1 MRNLE
6 IGVCSWSLL
15 VKSIPELEKYLGEVG
30 ASAVQLAIGDPNHA
44 SWQEGDRM
52 VDAARKASFEIT
64 ATMIGF
70 PGEDYS
76 TPATIHRTG
85 GFGDPA
91 TRRERIGIFKWAV
104 DRTVD
109 LGVEVVST
117 HAGFIPEPGKPDRM
131 PFLDCLGEAVDYAAS
146 KNVMVALE
154 TGQETVDLLRRT
166 IDEIDSPNLK
176 VNFDPANII
185 LYNMGDP
192 IRAIEVLAPDILHV
206 HVKDATAPPQ
216 PGVWGKE
223 VPLGQG
229 EVGMKEY
236 IEELVR
242 FGYNGP
248 LVIER
253 EVGDQKARSRD
264 IAQGIK
270 LLKKILAGG

>member
-6 IGVCSWSLL
+6 IGVCSWSLK
-15 VKSIPELEKYLGEVG
+15 VGSIPELEKFLGEVG

-44 SWQEGDRM
+44 SWKEGDRM
-52 VDAARKASFEIT
+52 VQAARKASFEIT
-64 ATMIGF
+64 AAMIGF
-70 PGEDYS
+70 PGEDYT
-76 TPATIHRTG
+76 TPDTIRRTG
-85 GFGDPA
+85 GFGNPA
-91 TRRERIGIFKWAV
+91 TRSERIEIFRWAV
-104 DRTVD
+104 DRTVE
-109 LGVEVVST
+109 LGVEVLST
-117 HAGFIPEPGKPDRM
+117 HAGFIPEPGRPERM
-131 PFLDCLGEAVDYAAS
+131 AFLDCLGDAVDYAAS
-146 KNVMVALE
+146 KGIVLALE

-192 IRAIEVLAPDILHV
+192 IRAIEILAPDIVHI
-206 HVKDATAPPQ
+206 HVKDATAPAQ
-216 PGVWGKE
+216 PGQWGRE
-223 VPLGQG
+223 VPLGEG

-242 FGYNGP
+242 FGYEGP

-253 EVGDQKARSRD
+253 EVGDQKARARD
-264 IAQGIK
+264 IAGGIR